1 MGQENF
7 YRVLN
12 FTYFTV
18 DGLEID
24 SGNFRVG
31 VTTFSDVSRLEFNLN
46 DFTKR
51 DEIEAALRSV
61 NIKNTKLTIN
71 PKIK

>member
-1 MGQENF
+1 M
-7 YRVLN
+7 
-12 FTYFTV
+12 

-61 NIKNTKLTIN
+61 NIKNIKLTIN
-71 PKIK
+71 AKIRYQQIYVFYST

>member
-1 MGQENF
+1 M
-7 YRVLN
+7 
-12 FTYFTV
+12 

-61 NIKNTKLTIN
+61 NIKNAKLIIGA
-71 PKIK
+71 KI